1 MKKSHYKSDEVSD
14 LEARMAENE
23 RRLAE
28 INQRENKLKEQAAQF
43 GMENV
48 SFGRDKDDYQP
59 YRRKRSPSPRKRSP
73 SPRKRSRSYRS
84 PSPVKR
90 TFDDHSSPVNRITIK
105 NDKYKQRSPSPPPT
119 QKRRSPPPP
128 RPSSPPKRSRRKT
141 PERTR
146 MRSDPEAAQ
155 LPEPKRRYERSKSP
169 VEVSDEE
176 MPVKTE
182 NFDHI
187 EAAFNKLKAK
197 KEAESKK
204 MENKGKKS
212 QKKNKKKEVPIPP
225 KELLPPP
232 SPRVEQQ
239 SSRMTK
245 AESLTIQTSAY
256 FNQEIKRAIAD
267 GRLKVQEDDILET
280 GPNYSHTTNG
290 RELEY
295 QQRRIFI
302 GHLPVDFLSKDE
314 IYFMFH
320 SYGTIIAISLHRGYC
335 FVQYQ
340 TPEQAQAAANAE
352 NGRRVKQACLEVNIA
367 TISKEEARKLPRG
380 GAALKPVLRATQ
392 NCRIFIENDHQRLY
406 ACYFERF
413 LKTLG
418 VTVDLTVWK
427 ETVRKKKDTLEF
439 HLAQLQRDKDS
450 ICAICIHED
459 DPRRKTATVHI
470 FKNELEEHRNMPAV
484 DAICLI
490 ARQVEKLRKFDE
502 PPPGR
507 IGSIM
512 RIIADGRMATLLEIE
527 QVVEFLE
534 GKREKL
540 GGRKRIYQSD
550 ESTEKLKNSI
560 AKLFGSGGPRPEQPP
575 QSTRAPLPPPAPV
588 RHEFEPLPDMPPP
601 RQNLHHQQ
609 HHHQAPGYYNSHPPA
624 RSYNQPT
631 FYQQQQQPLPIR
643 P

>member
-1 MKKSHYKSDEVSD
+1 MKKSHYKSDEISD

-90 TFDDHSSPVNRITIK
+90 TFDDHASPVNRITIK

-119 QKRRSPPPP
+119 QKRRSPSPPPQKRRSWKASPERKQRRKSRSPPPP
-128 RPSSPPKRSRRKT
+128 RQSSPPERS
-141 PERTR
+141 R

-427 ETVRKKKDTLEF
+427 ETVRKKNRL
-439 HLAQLQRDKDS
+439 
-450 ICAICIHED
+450 
-459 DPRRKTATVHI
+459 
-470 FKNELEEHRNMPAV
+470 
-484 DAICLI
+484 
-490 ARQVEKLRKFDE
+490 
-502 PPPGR
+502 
-507 IGSIM
+507 
-512 RIIADGRMATLLEIE
+512 
-527 QVVEFLE
+527 
-534 GKREKL
+534 
-540 GGRKRIYQSD
+540 
-550 ESTEKLKNSI
+550 
-560 AKLFGSGGPRPEQPP
+560 
-575 QSTRAPLPPPAPV
+575 
-588 RHEFEPLPDMPPP
+588 
-601 RQNLHHQQ
+601 
-609 HHHQAPGYYNSHPPA
+609 
-624 RSYNQPT
+624 
-631 FYQQQQQPLPIR
+631 
-643 P
+643 